1 MNPSIRDPRLNS
13 AECVT
18 KGHKP
23 DIEATG
29 RSAYRIRAILW
40 SSFISVLILGP
51 LLAFYALDF
60 LKVVT
65 QDGEDYCVCCKKNES
80 NRESNQQLRERDE
93 SNRESND
100 ELRER
105 DESTQEQESTQVVYP
120 RVYSSCSCCYK
131 KEKPLILSVNLLCN
145 FLFFSEIILV
155 IYVVVTSNEFF
166 MLVGMISE
174 GFAICMIQRAI
185 CKMQPCTKCRDFCN
199 ESQQSSIYRRSV
211 FVASTDVALYHLF
224 WLIIGIMVNPTW
236 GVTVLLVVCVVIVA
250 LFYAVF
256 MICDVDHC
264 CSSLFIRR
272 LSIFA
277 PGFLGLCLAAAVP
290 VLAGQS
296 FYGRE
301 TADNILKTALLY
313 VINFLALW
321 MYRNAPSTP
330 NPAPAPP
337 ALAPLQVDEIE
348 LGPMDEEARRLLLQ
362 STV

>member
-1 MNPSIRDPRLNS
+1 MSPSIRDPRLNS

-51 LLAFYALDF
+51 LLAFYALHF
-60 LKVVT
+60 VKVKT
-65 QDGEDYCVCCKKNES
+65 ENCENCVCCK
-80 NRESNQQLRERDE
+80 RE
-93 SNRESND
+93 
-100 ELRER
+100 
-105 DESTQEQESTQVVYP
+105 
-120 RVYSSCSCCYK
+120 
-131 KEKPLILSVNLLCN
+131 EKPLILSANYLCSFLL
-145 FLFFSEIILV
+145 LLEIILV
-155 IYVVVTSNEFF
+155 IYVVACLAVYEYFV
-166 MLVGMISE
+166 LVGIILE
-174 GFAICMIQRAI
+174 GIAICMIQCAI
-185 CKMQPCTKCRDFCN
+185 CKMQPCIKCHDFCN
-199 ESQQSSIYRRSV
+199 EGQESSIYRRSV
-211 FVASTDVALYHLF
+211 FVASTNVALYHLF

-256 MICDVDHC
+256 MISDVDRC
-264 CSSLFIRR
+264 CSKLFIRR
-272 LSIFA
+272 FSIFA

-301 TADNILKTALLY
+301 TADDILKTALLY

-321 MYRNAPSTP
+321 MFRNAPSTTP
-330 NPAPAPP
+330 NPAPVPAPPAPNVAPAPAPAPVPVLAP
-337 ALAPLQVDEIE
+337 ALAPPRDDEIE
-348 LGPMDEEARRLLLQ
+348 LDHVDEGARRPFLQ
-362 STV
+362 SKV